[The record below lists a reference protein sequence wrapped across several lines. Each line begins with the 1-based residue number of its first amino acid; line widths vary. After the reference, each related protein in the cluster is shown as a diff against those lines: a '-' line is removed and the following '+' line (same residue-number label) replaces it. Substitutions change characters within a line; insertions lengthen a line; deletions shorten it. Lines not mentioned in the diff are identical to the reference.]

1 MATELSSKEFE
12 MPSVQAVESMKASQ
26 DPTLEL
32 YLTFA
37 GKDDEWKGMHRR
49 Q

>member
-1 MATELSSKEFE
+1 MATENPGKDFE
-12 MPSVQAVESMKASQ
+12 LPSVHEVETAKGSQ
-26 DPTLEL
+26 DPTLQL

-37 GKDDEWKGMHRR
+37 GKDEEWKGMRLF